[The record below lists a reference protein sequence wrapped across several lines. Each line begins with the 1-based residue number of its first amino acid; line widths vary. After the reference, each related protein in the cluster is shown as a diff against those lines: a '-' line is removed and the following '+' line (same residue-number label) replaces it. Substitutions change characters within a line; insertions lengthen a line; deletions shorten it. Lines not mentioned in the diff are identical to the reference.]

1 MPGDRIGRAGDQVT
15 AGGAMR
21 VACVGGLNRDIRAR
35 SNAPLERG
43 TSTPG
48 IVRRDTGGVAGN
60 IARSLGRLGAG
71 VTIFSVVGE
80 DPAGVTIAA
89 DLRHDGVDTSHLR
102 VTTAAPTS
110 TYVALLD
117 ERGEL
122 VGAVADMSAM
132 DQADAAWIAQ
142 IEQNLAAFDAW
153 AVDAN
158 LPASALD
165 RLLGGRPFGPLV
177 LVDPVSPAKA
187 IRLRHLLP
195 KIDVLTPDRSEA
207 AALTGRDIED
217 RAGAHA
223 AAAALVDAGATTVL
237 LKLGSDGL
245 VVGDATGTT
254 HLAAIPPR
262 RVVDVTGAGDAL
274 AAGYLYGSS
283 IGAHNPERWGLAAAS
298 LTVEI
303 NRSVPEDLSVDA
315 LRQRMRVGA
324 GG

>member
-1 MPGDRIGRAGDQVT
+1 
-15 AGGAMR
+15 MR
-21 VACVGGLNRDIRAR
+21 VASVGGLNRDIRAR
-35 SNAPLERG
+35 ANAPLERG

-48 IVRRDTGGVAGN
+48 SVRRDTGGVAGN

-80 DPAGVTIAA
+80 DPSGATIAA
-89 DLRHDGVDTSHLR
+89 RLRHDGVDTSHLR

-132 DQADAAWIAQ
+132 DQADATWIAQ
-142 IEQNLAAFDAW
+142 IERNLAAFDAW

-165 RLLGGRPFGPLV
+165 RLLGERPFGPLV

-195 KIDVLTPDRSEA
+195 KVDVLTPDRSEA
-207 AALTGRDIED
+207 AALTGGDIED

-274 AAGYLYGSS
+274 AAGYLYGIS

-298 LTVEI
+298 LTVES

-315 LRQRMRVGA
+315 LRQRMRA
-324 GG
+324 GTGG